1 MSIFNEF
8 VTNLENSTAVE
19 SNLDLYYRD

>member
-1 MSIFNEF
+1 MSLFNDF
-8 VTNLENSTAVE
+8 VNNLENSTAVE

>member
-1 MSIFNEF
+1 MTLFNEF
-8 VTNLENSTAVE
+8 VNNLENSTAVE